1 MKQYLRH
8 IFLLVA
14 LFLATANAWAEW
26 PEYKGTIKNV
36 NGTYYVIYDE
46 GETTLNPESKG
57 ESKPYEM
64 GGPGKEISFQAMR
77 TQNSAVGNL
86 TVAEYTGETY
96 LKDLYK
102 ANPDAKEYNWLGQA
116 KEYKEPFGPYALNL
130 AANRIVFTAGPNG
143 SFRKKIQNIKVPMLS
158 YMAKTNLTSWTADT
172 AMIGVADE
180 TKQVTVDW
188 SNTSVLTSEIIG
200 TGASQFSCTITNNA
214 SAGKYGTA
222 TITITYKHKEVNT
235 HTATL
240 ILSNGESISL
250 SGTTLDKYDADFDW
264 TIANEYFVGYNT
276 TLTDAYTLTNK
287 TTGNAIP
294 LPVTF
299 TIKTISRS
307 AIYQEDGD
315 GNYDNDVLCIE
326 DGELKA
332 KNAGVATITASF
344 AGNSEYK
351 PFTKVLTLTIN
362 KHDVNAF
369 IIKSNAFWNEKIEN
383 AFYLS
388 DDFAPFIVGPSSD
401 TKIATYDANANQIQT
416 YFTSGI
422 VTFQISRPENDKYK
436 ELKPTSLTLDVSKN
450 DELSCFIVTDEE
462 CDIINTEG
470 AVSEIISLNDAPGD
484 VLTFKYR
491 INSGTGTAAWMHYI
505 TPLYSTNGSN
515 FNPILKEDGSEYRFE
530 TKSWDDPDEYAK
542 VPLPQGTTHIQ
553 FKRTSNNGWGT
564 RSVKISDI
572 DITRKA
578 QLEPQIEDDKFYLS
592 QSSSGMNFS
601 GSFTLNWSTCAS
613 EIRLVCENPLFEI
626 SHTIIDASSGNGSVQ
641 IDVEANVQ
649 NASALTGELTIYDQ
663 SQKKTITLSCEHL
676 LQRIVWDQH
685 FYNIEV
691 DNVDNIDQIYQLEA
705 EAQTLDGTPTNR
717 PISYSLDANAQ
728 KFAYITTTQDGL
740 SYLHITAKG
749 EGTITAYVDEYVAA
763 NGKTYS
769 ADQITHEIRVRKA
782 GEPCKTIHHLSDRIE
797 LSFNSFTGNEFY
809 VGDKNP
815 DTIMYKG
822 HRDILGVN
830 YFYVQY
836 SKDAGATWSDIENPM
851 LPEEKDAD
859 FKHAVPEGAT
869 HVRFVVKSGATLRK
883 YIKDIRV
890 SQKSYLRTEQTPIN
904 TTVIVNTP
912 FSQEIEIQ
920 YSDIPYIQS
929 ELVNKTPGLTLM
941 AKQPIDNT
949 CGVNQFGTYTFTLSG
964 EWAMPQ
970 EINETVRFFTS
981 AGDEK
986 TVQVNIVV
994 KTAETVTSVRS
1005 GSWND
1010 ANTWSNHVIPN
1021 ATNPIVI
1028 QHPITISNSA
1038 QAHSVTVQ
1046 EDGYIHITPTGG
1058 LTVHAGG
1065 YTSSN
1070 TTHDLEITIN
1080 NDNAG
1085 YFRMSPSAT
1094 TDMPKAM
1101 VNFTTRGQ
1109 LNQGGNSADWQYIGA
1124 PGEGAAT
1131 DILGTTVLYLRSEE
1145 KGWVRLKT
1153 FRAELEAF
1161 AGYALTQKAQPELT
1175 FYPQLI
1181 NEDKTIQ
1188 LTYTSDGM
1196 QGDNLWAN
1204 SYMAP
1209 LDITQFND
1217 ADFTG
1222 HIEKTFYLYNSGS
1235 WNKWNENQ
1243 DAISSSTFTPGRYYA
1258 IPVASARALDATYD
1272 QNVIPPMQGVYMKAT
1287 SGGGTIKLN
1296 YEKHVWK
1303 NTQVAQMN
1311 NPLRVT
1317 AKNNTPQTPDFQ
1329 RVRLQVTSENSG
1341 ADRMYI
1347 IQDTLTTSGY
1357 DNGYDAPKQM
1367 ADNLMNIYTNEPFGK
1382 MEISSTNNMDG
1393 MYIGFKAGDDSEYT
1407 MTFTSLIG
1415 DSLYLY
1421 DSEMDTYVKMIEL
1434 GQYQFSA
1441 IPQSTNDMRFQL
1453 LVAPELPSDLPE
1465 QGGGVTTGTEDITS
1479 TRLWINDRT
1488 IYVANVQ
1495 PNSVLSIYTVSGML
1509 VTAPYTLHSTQ
1520 STINIADLPNGV
1532 YIIRLN
1538 NLACKFVCK

>member
-1 MKQYLRH
+1 MKQFLRH
-8 IFLLVA
+8 IFLLLALCVA
-14 LFLATANAWAEW
+14 LTNVWAECVIINDGST
-26 PEYKGTIKNV
+26 YTIQ
-36 NGTYYVIYDE
+36 NGWSTQ
-46 GETTLNPESKG
+46 TTKSF
-57 ESKPYEM
+57 
-64 GGPGKEISFQAMR
+64 EISSPKPANQ
-77 TQNSAVGNL
+77 L
-86 TVAEYTGETY
+86 TF
-96 LKDLYK
+96 D
-102 ANPDAKEYNWLGQA
+102 
-116 KEYKEPFGPYALNL
+116 
-130 AANRIVFTAGPNG
+130 
-143 SFRKKIQNIKVPMLS
+143 
-158 YMAKTNLTSWTADT
+158 
-172 AMIGVADE
+172 
-180 TKQVTVDW
+180 
-188 SNTSVLTSEIIG
+188 
-200 TGASQFSCTITNNA
+200 FSKA
-214 SAGKYGTA
+214 SAGVGGVTVKATYLDGSYEEVIKRSTSSNQSHSFQGKIVRKLEFYADGSTKPTLKKEIKNIKLTQASYANAPTPSSLTFDTKMVGSSEQAKTFTISWSDVNPFTFSLSGSDQFSYSFDANTNAQTCSYGTMR
-222 TITITYKHKEVNT
+222 ISVTYKYTSACPIVNGQVQP

-240 ILSNGESISL
+240 TVTTSKGDHKISL
-250 SGTTLDKYDADFDW
+250 TGTTLDKYEADFNW
-264 TIANEYFVGYNT
+264 NIANEYYVGYNT
-276 TLTDAYTLTNK
+276 TLADAYTLKNK
-287 TTGNAIP
+287 TTDNAISLP
-294 LPVTF
+294 LTF
-299 TIKTISRS
+299 TIKTLSRS
-307 AIYQEDGD
+307 SIFQEDGD
-315 GNYDNDVLCIE
+315 GNYDNDVLSIE
-326 DGELKA
+326 GGVLKA

-388 DDFAPFIVGPSSD
+388 DDFAPFTVGPSSD
-401 TKIATYDANANQIQT
+401 TKIATYDAHANQIQT

-422 VTFQISRPENDKYK
+422 VTFQISRPENYKYK
-436 ELKPTSLTLDVSKN
+436 ELKPTSLTLDVSEN
-450 DELSCFIVTDEE
+450 DELSCLIVTDEE

-470 AVSEIISLNDAPGD
+470 AVSEFISLNGAPGD

-491 INSGTGTAAWMHYI
+491 INSGTGTATWMHYI

-530 TKSWDDPDEYAK
+530 TKSWDDPDEYAR
-542 VPLPQGTTHIQ
+542 VPLPQGTTHVQ
-553 FKRTSNNGWGT
+553 FRRTSNSGMGN

-641 IDVEANVQ
+641 INVEANMR
-649 NASALTGELTIYDQ
+649 NASELTGELTIYDQ
-663 SQKKTITLSCEHL
+663 SQKKIITLSCEHL

-691 DNVDNIDQIYQLEA
+691 ENVDNIDQIYQLEA

-797 LSFNSFTGNEFY
+797 LNFNSFTGNEFY

-822 HRDILGVN
+822 HRDILGAN

-836 SKDAGATWSDIENPM
+836 SKDAGATWNDIENPM
-851 LPEEKDAD
+851 LPEEKDAN

-869 HVRFVVKSGATLRK
+869 HVRFVVKSNATLRK

-994 KTAETVTSVRS
+994 KTAETVTSVQN

-1010 ANTWSNHVIPN
+1010 ANTWSNQTIPN
-1021 ATNPIVI
+1021 ATNPVEIL
-1028 QHPITISNSA
+1028 HPVTITDQA
-1038 QAHSVTVQ
+1038 QAHSITVQ
-1046 EDGYIHITPTGG
+1046 GGGYVHIASTGG

-1065 YTSSN
+1065 YTPLN
-1070 TTHDLEITIN
+1070 KNEEDLEITIN
-1080 NDNAG
+1080 NDHAG
-1085 YFRMSPSAT
+1085 YFRMSPLAK
-1094 TDMPKAM
+1094 TDMPKAK

-1153 FRAELEAF
+1153 FWAELEAF
-1161 AGYALTQKAQPELT
+1161 AGYALTQKAQPEFT

-1243 DAISSSTFTPGRYYA
+1243 DATSSSTFTPGRYYA

-1311 NPLRVT
+1311 NPLRI
-1317 AKNNTPQTPDFQ
+1317 AGRNESAEEQKPDFQ
-1329 RVRLQVTSENSG
+1329 RVRLHVTSENSG

-1347 IQDTLTTSGY
+1347 IQDSLTTSGY

-1421 DSEMDTYVKMIEL
+1421 DSEMDTYVEMIEL

-1453 LVAPELPSDLPE
+1453 LVAPEFPSDLPE
-1465 QGGGVTTGTEDITS
+1465 QGGGVTTSTEDITS
-1479 TRLWINDRT
+1479 TRLWVNDRT

-1495 PNSVLSIYTVSGML
+1495 PNSVLSIYTISGML

-1520 STINIADLPNGV
+1520 SIVNIADLPAGV

-1538 NLACKFVCK
+1538 DLACKFVCK